1 MQKDI
6 VLKLNPFR
14 WDPSLILKNE
24 GVWGLQRNNLALVK
38 NCRKVRGRGVQG
50 TLNYLSVQT
59 YDCYMYY
66 HTHSF
71 L

>member
-38 NCRKVRGRGVQG
+38 NCRKVRGEGR
-50 TLNYLSVQT
+50 TRYAKLSISS
-59 YDCYMYY
+59 D
-66 HTHSF
+66 